1 MFERQQIKK
10 ILARA
15 QEIDP
20 GCEAFGASKH
30 RYQFR
35 PPLAADFVRKAEG
48 QYGFRLPEDYF
59 RFITEIGDGGAGPGY
74 GIGPFAAASFQHLAL
89 PFELRPMQPDEVEEY
104 AITSAENYAKS
115 PERYFVYAEPDEDSP
130 CAAAGFL
137 VLGTHSCQWDFGL
150 ITAGRCSRLTT
161 KTAALSSRRT
171 LANTIKIGLIGWRTK
186 GSCAL
191 RWTSG
196 AGRRSRT
203 FKLRRYA
210 PWRRKVFAKLSSES
224 AVLPLFTAAF
234 PP

>member
-1 MFERQQIKK
+1 MFDRQQIKK

-137 VLGTHSCQWDFGL
+137 VLGTHGCQWDFGL
-150 ITAGRCSRLTT
+150 ITAGGRFGQVFDID
-161 KTAALSSRRT
+161 
-171 LANTIKIGLIGWRTK
+171 NE
-186 GSCAL
+186 GSCAFVAASFDEYYQL
-191 RWTSG
+191 WLDWLADER
-196 AGRRSRT
+196 
-203 FKLRRYA
+203 KLRA
-210 PWRRKVFAKLSSES
+210 EVNFWRR
-224 AVLPLFTAAF
+224 PTQ
-234 PP
+234 